1 MRERLVERARMVRTI
16 RAFFDA
22 IDYLEVDTPLLQ
34 ACTNTDVHIQSVRA
48 QLNGREQYLQTSPEF
63 AMKRLLAAGSG
74 SIFQITHA
82 FRDEEEGRLHRG
94 EFSLLEWYSVGMDY
108 RGLMRQLQQLIQ
120 SLQPQPAAFCEIAYF
135 ECFERYLDLDLRQ
148 ADDATLRSVTYS
160 RINGLVAP
168 ELARDDCLDLLMSEV
183 IAPQFNGYTL
193 VYDYP
198 ASQASLAR
206 LSASDPTVAER
217 FELFH
222 DGMEL
227 ANGFGELTDA
237 TEQRRR
243 FADDN
248 RRRAEIGLP
257 QYPIDEDFLAALS
270 AGMPSCSGVAVG
282 LDRLHMVVHGRD
294 SVADTLAL
302 G

>member
-1 MRERLVERARMVRTI
+1 MRERLVERARMVGTI

-48 QLNGREQYLQTSPEF
+48 LLNGREQYLQTSPEF

-74 SIFQITHA
+74 SIYQITHA

-94 EFSLLEWYSVGMDY
+94 EFSLLEWYSVGMNYLD
-108 RGLMRQLQQLIQ
+108 LMQQLEQLIQ
-120 SLQPQPAAFCEIAYF
+120 TLHPEPAGFSKIGYF
-135 ECFERYLDLDLRQ
+135 ECFQRYLDLDLRQ
-148 ADDATLRSVTYS
+148 ADDATIRSLTRS
-160 RINGLVAP
+160 SIDGLVAP
-168 ELARDDCLDLLMSEV
+168 ELTRDDCLDLLMSEV
-183 IAPQFNGYTL
+183 ISPQFNGYTF

-198 ASQASLAR
+198 ASQASLAQ
-206 LSASDPTVAER
+206 LSARDPAVAER

-243 FADDN
+243 FAKDN

-257 QYPIDEDFLAALS
+257 QYPMDEDFLAALS
-270 AGMPSCSGVAVG
+270 AGMPPCSGVAVG
-282 LDRLHMVVHGRD
+282 LDRLHMVLHGHD
-294 SVADTLAL
+294 SVAATLAL